1 MSIVEM
7 IDIVL
12 VSMVELAEV
21 VVVIGDDKSG
31 GGDDRLG
38 GCEDGRC
45 SASEYDGD
53 GRYVV
58 CYWRWWL

>member
-7 IDIVL
+7 VDIVL

-31 GGDDRLG
+31 GGD
-38 GCEDGRC
+38 GRP
-45 SASEYDGD
+45 EE
-53 GRYVV
+53 V
-58 CYWRWWL
+58 